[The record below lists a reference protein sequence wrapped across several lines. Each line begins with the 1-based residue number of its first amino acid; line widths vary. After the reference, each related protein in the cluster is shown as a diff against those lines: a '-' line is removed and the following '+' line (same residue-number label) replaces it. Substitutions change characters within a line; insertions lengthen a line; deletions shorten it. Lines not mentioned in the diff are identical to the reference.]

1 LVSVGWPDWNG
12 VRVLGYLAV
21 AVAAVFAGRR
31 EARRAVHNPN
41 LWPRFWYF
49 TAGMFLVMA
58 FGRMANVAEIL
69 TDLGREE
76 ALATGWYDRRRRYQ
90 AMACGF
96 ISVAWFVTVFISI
109 WRVPERRR
117 RYLPMALI
125 TFSIICFAGIR
136 LFSLH
141 HIDALLYRRQ
151 LAGAGVGA
159 VMESLGLLV
168 AFAATFWRPRR
179 RAHELPDAPRAP
191 SEPQLTSGE
200 PRPR

>member
-1 LVSVGWPDWNG
+1 MGWLDWNG
-12 VRVLGYLAV
+12 VRALAYLAV
-21 AVAAVFAGRR
+21 AIAAVFAGRR
-31 EARRAVHNPN
+31 EARRAVHNPS
-41 LWPRFWYF
+41 LWPRFWYL

-58 FGRMANVAEIL
+58 FGRAANVAEII
-69 TDLGREE
+69 TALGREE
-76 ALATGWYDRRRRYQ
+76 ALATGWYDSRRKYQ

-96 ISVAWFVTVFISI
+96 ISLAWIVTVFVSI

-151 LAGAGVGA
+151 FAGAGAGA
-159 VMESLGLLV
+159 FVESLGLVV
-168 AFAATFWRPRR
+168 AFAATFWRPRLR
-179 RAHELPDAPRAP
+179 SHGLPGAPHAP
-191 SEPQLTSGE
+191 PEPQLASGE
-200 PRPR
+200 PGPRAR